1 MGNQG
6 VNAVS
11 WPAGVWKRY
20 GADWMGT
27 VVDGEA
33 LDPLMMD
40 ERDGTGDGECGKL
53 IWVMGTPVMGVDAV
67 AAIGVVSAAAGTG
80 CDMAKWC
87 RARR

>member
-1 MGNQG
+1 MGRDSLGNRG

-20 GADWMGT
+20 GPDWMGT

-33 LDPLMMD
+33 LDPLLMD

-53 IWVMGTPVMGVDAV
+53 IWVMGTPVDG
-67 AAIGVVSAAAGTG
+67 GGHGGGNWG
-80 CDMAKWC
+80 CERCGWNGM
-87 RARR
+87 